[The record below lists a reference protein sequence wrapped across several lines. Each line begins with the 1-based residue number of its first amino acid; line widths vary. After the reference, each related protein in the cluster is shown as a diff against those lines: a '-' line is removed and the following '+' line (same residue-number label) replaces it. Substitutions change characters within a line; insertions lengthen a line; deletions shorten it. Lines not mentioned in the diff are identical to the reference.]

1 MKYYLETNALFNL
14 KKLTDGERKQSFTTA
29 FAITEIITGIDAD
42 YYSTRRSILKQ
53 LEFSDV
59 FIEWTFPR
67 EIIFNSFDAF
77 DEYEFDEQRTEP
89 LFKLYQAVLRC
100 ENYDDFINSPEYTN
114 ENMGFDYFRAIDT
127 YLNKNFIATAESF
140 NKALTNDFIEMP
152 VSELLYKDEIHV
164 IDSKKRMEQFL
175 MGASELNHST
185 TIMALTRMINQ
196 FTRSEIPEKELY
208 SSYNGLINPYVEV
221 YSRYSAHKMGI
232 SGSPA
237 RNDFQDLTHMIYLRN
252 EPGRK
257 IVSNDRLFKQYATEF
272 STQLF
277 EN

>member
-59 FIEWTFPR
+59 FIEWTFPQ

-100 ENYDDFINSPEYTN
+100 ENYDDFIN
-114 ENMGFDYFRAIDT
+114 
-127 YLNKNFIATAESF
+127 K
-140 NKALTNDFIEMP
+140 
-152 VSELLYKDEIHV
+152 
-164 IDSKKRMEQFL
+164 
-175 MGASELNHST
+175 
-185 TIMALTRMINQ
+185 
-196 FTRSEIPEKELY
+196 
-208 SSYNGLINPYVEV
+208 
-221 YSRYSAHKMGI
+221 
-232 SGSPA
+232 
-237 RNDFQDLTHMIYLRN
+237 
-252 EPGRK
+252 
-257 IVSNDRLFKQYATEF
+257 
-272 STQLF
+272 
-277 EN
+277 

>member
-1 MKYYLETNALFNL
+1 
-14 KKLTDGERKQSFTTA
+14 
-29 FAITEIITGIDAD
+29 
-42 YYSTRRSILKQ
+42 
-53 LEFSDV
+53 
-59 FIEWTFPR
+59 
-67 EIIFNSFDAF
+67 
-77 DEYEFDEQRTEP
+77 
-89 LFKLYQAVLRC
+89 
-100 ENYDDFINSPEYTN
+100 
-114 ENMGFDYFRAIDT
+114 MGFDYFRAIDT